1 MLVSNLSL
9 APLQSASLCICAC
22 ILPSSICLFSF
33 SPFCLFCSFALY
45 VYLIVL
51 PYVCLSVCLSI
62 SIKLMPLWRIIFFK
76 ITYDLVTSS
85 FTLLDLSSE
94 TERLVVIDNLWK
106 KTNQVCQVKLSSS
119 SCHWSIFPTIYI
131 LLLLL
136 FTLSSENLTLFKQ
149 QLNDEIQ
156 KSCLNIF
163 HKHFSKH

>member
-33 SPFCLFCSFALY
+33 SLVCLFYSFALY

-62 SIKLMPLWRIIFFK
+62 SIKFMPLWRIIFFK

-119 SCHWSIFPTIYI
+119 SCHWCIYFQQSIFY
-131 LLLLL
+131 
-136 FTLSSENLTLFKQ
+136 FY
-149 QLNDEIQ
+149 
-156 KSCLNIF
+156 SCLHF
-163 HKHFSKH
+163 HRKTWHYLNSSWMMKYRKVA